1 MANGRRLD
9 CREGMHSTVHTML
22 RSTMLCS
29 CVHDVRVLQQVLQV
43 KSQRVNDLSRNLTAV
58 ETMMHESKDEV
69 AQLKKEVRY
78 AVPGLRLH

>member
-1 MANGRRLD
+1 M
-9 CREGMHSTVHTML
+9 
-22 RSTMLCS
+22 
-29 CVHDVRVLQQVLQV
+29 HDVRVLQQVLQV

-69 AQLKKEVRY
+69 AQLKKEVRS

>member
-1 MANGRRLD
+1 M
-9 CREGMHSTVHTML
+9 
-22 RSTMLCS
+22 
-29 CVHDVRVLQQVLQV
+29 HDVRVLQQVLQV